1 VSPESKARQEE
12 RSGRGRTLETEPNG
26 PGEYA
31 EESAKAGPQGAPDG
45 TATTPD
51 EGVEGTRE
59 PVPGTAGKTAGPR
72 HLLSIAEL
80 DRDHIIS
87 LLDSARSFAEVST
100 RSIKKVPALRGRTI
114 VNMFIEPSTRT
125 RMSFE
130 LAAKRLSADVINFSP
145 ATSSL
150 SKGESLKDTAK
161 TIVAMGVD
169 AVVIRHGSAGV
180 PNMMTGWVDCS
191 VVNAGDGMHE
201 HPTQALLDLYTMRE
215 RLGRLEGLKVAIV
228 GDIDHSRVAR
238 SNIHALNKV
247 GASVMVVAPLSLLPV
262 EVEKMGVRVTGSIDE
277 ALEWCEVLYL
287 LRIQMER
294 VNESRFPSLREYSLL
309 YGLTE
314 ARWSRLKR
322 KPLVMHP
329 GPMNR
334 GVEIASG
341 VADEV
346 ESVITGQVAAGVA
359 ARMAVLYDVLGG
371 PSE

>member
-1 VSPESKARQEE
+1 M
-12 RSGRGRTLETEPNG
+12 
-26 PGEYA
+26 
-31 EESAKAGPQGAPDG
+31 SAHVTGA
-45 TATTPD
+45 
-51 EGVEGTRE
+51 VEVE
-59 PVPGTAGKTAGPR
+59 PVERAGRK
-72 HLLSIAEL
+72 HLLAIADLEG
-80 DRDHIIS
+80 DDIIR

-114 VNMFIEPSTRT
+114 VNMFMEPSTRT

-145 ATSSL
+145 GTSSV

-169 AVVIRHGSAGV
+169 AVVIRHKSAGA
-180 PNMMTGWVDCS
+180 PRMLTEWLDCS
-191 VVNAGDGMHE
+191 IVNAGDGMHE

-215 RLGRLEGLKVAIV
+215 RLGRLVGLKVAIV

-238 SNIHALNKV
+238 SNTLALNKV
-247 GASVMVVAPLSLLPV
+247 GASVLLVAPRSLLP
-262 EVEKMGVRVTGSIDE
+262 EGIEKMGASTTGSLDE
-277 ALEWCEVLYL
+277 ALEWCDVLYL

-294 VNESRFPSLREYSLL
+294 VNESRFPSLREYSLE
-309 YGLTE
+309 YGLSE
-314 ARWSRLKR
+314 QRWESLKR

-334 GVEIASG
+334 GVEIASS

-346 ESVITGQVAAGVA
+346 EPVITGQVAAGVA

-371 PSE
+371 SHE

>member
-1 VSPESKARQEE
+1 MP
-12 RSGRGRTLETEPNG
+12 GR
-26 PGEYA
+26 A
-31 EESAKAGPQGAPDG
+31 DG
-45 TATTPD
+45 H
-51 EGVEGTRE
+51 
-59 PVPGTAGKTAGPR
+59 K

-80 DRDHIIS
+80 EAADIIG

-100 RSIKKVPALRGRTI
+100 RPVKKVPALRGRTI
-114 VNMFIEPSTRT
+114 VNLFLEASTRT

-130 LAAKRLSADVINFSP
+130 LAAKRLSADVINFSTS
-145 ATSSL
+145 TSSL
-150 SKGESLKDTAK
+150 SKGESLKDTGK

-169 AVVIRHGSAGV
+169 AVVIRCPSAGA
-180 PNMMTGWVDCS
+180 PQMLTEWVDCS
-191 VVNAGDGMHE
+191 VINAGDGMHE
-201 HPTQALLDLYTMRE
+201 HPTQALLDLFTMRE

-247 GASVMVVAPLSLLPV
+247 GAEVLLVAPRSLLP
-262 EVEKMGVRVTGSIDE
+262 EKIEQMGVTVTGSLDE
-277 ALEWCEVLYL
+277 ALTWCDVLYL

-294 VNESRFPSLREYSLL
+294 VNESRFPSLREYTLQ
-309 YGLTE
+309 YGLTQT
-314 ARWSRLKR
+314 RWSRLER

-346 ESVITGQVAAGVA
+346 ESVITGQVSAGVA
-359 ARMAVLYDVLGG
+359 VRMAVLYDVLGG
-371 PSE
+371 SRG